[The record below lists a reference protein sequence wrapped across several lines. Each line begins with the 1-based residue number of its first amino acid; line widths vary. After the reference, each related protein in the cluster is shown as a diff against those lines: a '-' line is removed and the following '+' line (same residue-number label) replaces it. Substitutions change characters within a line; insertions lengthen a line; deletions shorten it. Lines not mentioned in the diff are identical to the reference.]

1 MDSDFLHILTVSL
14 LHSCTFTFWFVWA
27 LRVSTMKDYPFL
39 DVIQSKEKRKKKKQ
53 ELISYLSKMLHFLS
67 SLRTH
72 SQHYQ
77 SFDYPEKKWIQ
88 NSSSSSL
95 ERPDLHIENA
105 IEGCLICICL
115 SFGNN

>member
-1 MDSDFLHILTVSL
+1 MHIYFLVCVGSESEHYEGLPLPGCNPI
-14 LHSCTFTFWFVWA
+14 
-27 LRVSTMKDYPFL
+27 
-39 DVIQSKEKRKKKKQ
+39 KRKKKKKKQ